1 MQYMTHSEIRVA
13 FLQYFANL
21 AEYKHEVVASS
32 SLVPAKDPSLLF
44 TNAGMVPFK
53 DLFLGAEKKKYNI
66 ATSSQ
71 RCLRVGGKHNDLDQV
86 GFTKRHH
93 TFFEMLGNF
102 SFGAYF
108 KEDAIKFAWNFL
120 TQVLDIPVEKLWV
133 SVYKDDQE
141 SADIWLKTTTIDKS
155 RISYCGDEDNFWSMG
170 ETGPCGP
177 CSEIFYDNGS
187 DVAGGPPG
195 SPDQDGDRY
204 VEIWNLVFMQYNRLA
219 DKTLV
224 PLPKPAVDTG
234 MGLERITAVMQGV
247 GDNFDIDLFKELI
260 AFVDS
265 LSGNKIDGRA
275 KRVIVDH
282 IRSSAFLIMDQ
293 VYPSNEGR
301 GYVLRRVIRRAVRF
315 GYKSGLQIPFLYK
328 LVEPLVAI
336 MGDAYSDLVVKKD
349 IIIATIKREEEQFAE
364 TLSSGMKELEKAIKE
379 SNNDIIAGEVAFK
392 LYDTYGFPLDLTK
405 DILAEK
411 NIGLDEAGFI
421 GAMSEQKAKSKSS
434 KAFIDMKLDRLN
446 ISGSTK
452 FTGYD
457 SLVSSSVVQH
467 ILSDNQHLKQLK
479 AGAEGIVILDQTP
492 FYAEGGGQV
501 GDKGLLTSKSGTFK
515 VSNTLKQDGIHLH
528 YGAVQEG
535 IIKVGDEFIAEVD
548 KSRQKIKQNHSA
560 THLLH
565 AALREVLGKHVLQKG
580 SLVTEDRL
588 RFDFAHHNPMTSAE
602 KQLVQGIV
610 NNQISHAVP
619 TSVKFSTQEEAKK
632 SGAIALFDEKYDDE
646 VRVVSLG
653 DFSSELCGGTH
664 VSNIAEIGGLKIIS
678 ETGIASGIRRI
689 EAITGGAIIT
699 ELEGIDNRVA
709 VIAKTLKV
717 SPDRLLDKVNM
728 LLAENITLK
737 SELQSFQSQKLDLIV
752 RDIIINVES
761 FAANKNLYAHIF
773 QDLDIKMLRDVL
785 DKIKQHV
792 ETSDSLI
799 ILASITSTGKVPILV
814 YSGSML
820 HEDYAAN
827 LVLKSIAVS
836 LGGSG
841 GGKASMAQGVLSSD
855 FKVKD
860 FFSNISIWL
869 DSFTAAQ

>member
-1 MQYMTHSEIRVA
+1 MKYMTHSEIRVA

-21 AEYKHEVVASS
+21 AEYKHEIVASS

-53 DLFLGAEKKKYNI
+53 EVFLGSEQKKYKV

-120 TQVLDIPVEKLWV
+120 TQVLAIPADKLWI

-141 SADIWLKTTTIDKS
+141 SADIWLQTIKIDKNK
-155 RISYCGDEDNFWSMG
+155 ISYCGDADNFWSMG
-170 ETGPCGP
+170 DTGPCGP
-177 CSEIFYDNGS
+177 CSEIFYDNGPS
-187 DVAGGPPG
+187 VAGGPPG

-204 VEIWNLVFMQYNRLA
+204 VEIWNLVFMQYNRLEN
-219 DKTLV
+219 KTLV

-260 AFVDS
+260 AFVES

-336 MGDAYSDLVVKKD
+336 MGEEYSDLIAKKA

-364 TLSSGMKELEKAIKE
+364 TLNSGMKELEKAIKD
-379 SNNDIIAGEVAFK
+379 SKNGAIAGEVAFK
-392 LYDTYGFPLDLTK
+392 LYDTYGFPLDITK

-411 NIGLDEAGFI
+411 NIALDEAGFI
-421 GAMSEQKAKSKSS
+421 AEMNRQKAKSKNS
-434 KAFIDMKLDRLN
+434 KAFMDMKLSKLN
-446 ISGSTK
+446 ITGATK
-452 FTGYD
+452 FVGYD
-457 SLVSSSVVQH
+457 SLLASSIVQH
-467 ILSDNQHLKQLK
+467 ILADNKHVNELRV
-479 AGAEGIVILDQTP
+479 GEEGIVILDQTS
-492 FYAEGGGQV
+492 FYAEGGGQI
-501 GDKGLLTSKSGTFK
+501 GDNGLLISANGLFK
-515 VSNTLKQDGIHLH
+515 VTNTLKQDNIYLH
-528 YGAVQEG
+528 YGAIQEG
-535 IIKVGDEFIAEVD
+535 TIQVGDKLVAEVD
-548 KSRQKIKQNHSA
+548 KARQKTQLNHSA

-565 AALREVLGKHVLQKG
+565 AALREVLGEHVVQKG
-580 SLVTEDRL
+580 SLVTQDKL
-588 RFDFAHHNPMTSAE
+588 RFDFAHHNPISSME
-602 KQLVQGIV
+602 KQAVQDLV
-610 NNQISHAVP
+610 NKQISFAMP
-619 TSVKFSTQEEAKK
+619 ASIKFLTQEDAKK

-653 DFSSELCGGTH
+653 SFSSELCGGIH
-664 VSNIAEIGGLKIIS
+664 VSNTAEIGGLKIIS

-689 EAITGGAIIT
+689 EAITGAAIVA
-699 ELEGIDNRVA
+699 ELESIDNKVLA
-709 VIAKTLKV
+709 IAKLLKV
-717 SPDRLLDKVNM
+717 KPDSLLEKVNI
-728 LLAENITLK
+728 LLAENSDLK
-737 SELQSFQSQKLDLIV
+737 SKVQSFQSQKLDLIV
-752 RDIIINVES
+752 KDIIINTQH
-761 FAANKNLYAHIF
+761 FDGDKNLYSYIF
-773 QDLDIKMLRDVL
+773 EDLDIKMLRDVL
-785 DKIKQHV
+785 DKIKSHATT
-792 ETSDSLI
+792 ENNLI
-799 ILASITSTGKVPILV
+799 ILASTTTAGKVALLV
-814 YSGSML
+814 YADSVL
-820 HEDYAAN
+820 HEHYAAN
-827 LVLKSIAVS
+827 VVLKAITAD

-841 GGKASMAQGVLSSD
+841 GGKASMAQGVLASD
-855 FKVKD
+855 LKIKA
-860 FFSNISIWL
+860 FFSKMSLWLDNIS
-869 DSFTAAQ
+869 TG